1 MATETAAVDARAA
14 LKRELLKRK
23 LADQAAQAQGV
34 PPAPKNQPIEGGRFA
49 AQATGATVGGLLG
62 SPLGLPGTMG
72 GAALGGMAG
81 EEGYNLLRKVTG
93 QPDNRTTTQHLVDT
107 GLAGASAGTGEALGA
122 VAGAGLNAVGRTLL
136 RGGGGRQRIGDTV
149 KTFAEASGGKASP
162 TVGQATGSIAWQ
174 SAENAAARF
183 PGPHAP
189 LLTKA
194 RDTITAIDKHA
205 NQLADNM
212 AFGKSLDPET
222 GGIAAKEGIEFW
234 KDKFNRVGDAAFTRM
249 RRLIPPDTPTMAS
262 NTRAALASVTTPDP
276 RAPNITGSLINP
288 KLAQMSEGLDK
299 DILAQVMQ
307 GQQGIPVSA
316 LFQLRTQVGNKLS
329 DFALVDDIPR
339 SQLKKLYGA
348 ITDDMRA
355 TAQGNPQALAAFER
369 ANTMWAA
376 GMTRVDNFLHGLA
389 SKGYE
394 PEKLFRAIELAKGN
408 VTMIRELGKTL
419 GPEEKSIIGGVL
431 LKRMGRSPSAQQNAT
446 GELWNAKTF
455 FKNWQ
460 DTSDVTKEVF
470 FGSPLGSTRYN
481 LDKIVKTA
489 ETLKESGE
497 IFANPPNT
505 AASLVGTMTYAAAI
519 GSAAVG
525 QTHLL
530 TALLGA
536 SAGGWVGA
544 KTLLTNPRF
553 INWLGQATTLKSGP
567 KAISNHLGR
576 LATIAANSDPETRDA
591 IKDYLGFISQDQQ
604 QAPRQ

>member
-1 MATETAAVDARAA
+1 MVATMNSNGMHSKDVIQAWGRILAGYRPNLSIEITKECPLRCPGCYAYGDDHLGGDVTLRGLSDYKGDELVERFMALVERHRPLHISIVGGEPLVRF
-14 LKRELLKRK
+14 RELNVLLPRLSEMGIGVQVVTSAVRTIPSAWATINKLTLSVSIDGLQPEHDERRK
-23 LADQAAQAQGV
+23 PATYDRIITNIQGHRINV
-34 PPAPKNQPIEGGRFA
+34 HCTITRQMMGRPQYFEKFLEFWSARPEVEKIWFSIFTPQVGLQP
-49 AQATGATVGGLLG
+49 
-62 SPLGLPGTMG
+62 
-72 GAALGGMAG
+72 
-81 EEGYNLLRKVTG
+81 EENLLSSEREEVLSELLRLRRQFPKAYLPDSVLKGYSNPPQSPADCIFARTTVNFTADLKSRIGPCQFGG
-93 QPDNRTTTQHLVDT
+93 QPDCSQC
-107 GLAGASAGTGEALGA
+107 GCFAS
-122 VAGAGLNAVGRTLL
+122 AGLNAVGRTLL

-394 PEKLFRAIELAKGN
+394 PEKLFRAIELAKLIPDASIEGLA
-408 VTMIRELGKTL
+408 VELRPVMFSDL
-419 GPEEKSIIGGVL
+419 
-431 LKRMGRSPSAQQNAT
+431 
-446 GELWNAKTF
+446 GEL
-455 FKNWQ
+455 
-460 DTSDVTKEVF
+460 
-470 FGSPLGSTRYN
+470 
-481 LDKIVKTA
+481 
-489 ETLKESGE
+489 
-497 IFANPPNT
+497 
-505 AASLVGTMTYAAAI
+505 
-519 GSAAVG
+519 
-525 QTHLL
+525 
-530 TALLGA
+530 
-536 SAGGWVGA
+536 
-544 KTLLTNPRF
+544 
-553 INWLGQATTLKSGP
+553 
-567 KAISNHLGR
+567 
-576 LATIAANSDPETRDA
+576 
-591 IKDYLGFISQDQQ
+591 
-604 QAPRQ
+604 